1 MNDLEVEGEF
11 VTEKVM
17 REEWGWTE
25 LLSNHKFSRAYSL
38 LMTYTHTHTHTD
50 SHSQSAGGLQDH
62 DQGRDRRL
70 PEIAENDAEAAVG
83 DVGIK

>member
-38 LMTYTHTHTHTD
+38 LMTYTHTHIHTRIPTANPLAAFRTKIKAVIAD
-50 SHSQSAGGLQDH
+50 CLKSPKTMLRLQW
-62 DQGRDRRL
+62 GTW
-70 PEIAENDAEAAVG
+70 G
-83 DVGIK
+83 